1 MPLFKHAAQR
11 AAVRQSVGVVTRIA
25 LLLVLPL
32 LAACGGSE
40 PGAGPAT
47 TGTDAPTP
55 ETGDA
60 ITAADSGRSFTL
72 APGDETSLRLSSEY
86 VWSEP
91 SVSGGALQLSPVDYF
106 QDPGFSEWLVRAAAP
121 GTATI
126 SSLGEPACAGQHG
139 CPDEPLRFRVT
150 ITVAE

>member
-1 MPLFKHAAQR
+1 MALHC
-11 AAVRQSVGVVTRIA
+11 VGSSEVVTRIA

-32 LAACGGSE
+32 LAACGGGE
-40 PGAGPAT
+40 PGAGPT
-47 TGTDAPTP
+47 SSESEAPVP
-55 ETGDA
+55 ETGGA
-60 ITAADSGRSFTL
+60 ISATDSGRSYTL

-91 SVSGGALQLSPVDYF
+91 DVSSGAVVLSPVDYF

-126 SSLGEPACAGQHG
+126 SSVGEPACAGQHG

-150 ITVAE
+150 IIVAE

>member
-1 MPLFKHAAQR
+1 MPLFKHAAEH
-11 AAVRQSVGVVTRIA
+11 AAVRHSVGVVTRIA

-32 LAACGGSE
+32 LAACGGGE
-40 PGAGPAT
+40 PGAEPPS
-47 TGTDAPTP
+47 TGAEAPTP
-55 ETGDA
+55 QTGDA

-72 APGDETSLRLSSEY
+72 AAGDETSLRLSSGY

-91 SVSGGALQLSPVDYF
+91 EVSGSSVELSPVDYF
-106 QDPGFSEWLVRAAAP
+106 QDPGFSGWLVHAAAP